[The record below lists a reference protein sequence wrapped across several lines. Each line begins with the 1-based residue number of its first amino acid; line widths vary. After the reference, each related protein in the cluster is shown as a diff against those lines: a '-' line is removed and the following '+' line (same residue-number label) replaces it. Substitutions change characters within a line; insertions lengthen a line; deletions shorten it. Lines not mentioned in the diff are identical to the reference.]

1 MSKEH
6 KPRRRGLAEAAAI
19 GAAAALVAIPGAASA
34 EGWKG
39 VVVGVDAKRR
49 TVATATGPGEVR
61 TLRVAPRIARRTR
74 LGHRV
79 RVDARALGD
88 GTYRARTVRRRGT
101 SKVARIRGSVV
112 AARGPRLLVSAGDSV
127 LEVRAPRSRQTHAR
141 SAAALGPGDVIA
153 ARVRLRGRTIRA
165 THVRDVGDV
174 AMIEVE
180 GIVLGLADG
189 VLRLAVAGRGQ
200 VLIAVPEGALPV
212 PPAVGAEIET
222 AVSVADDG
230 TLTLVALASDED
242 EDHGLDVDGHGDE
255 IEAEGV
261 IAALSSDAI
270 AIRLGVTTL
279 ECDVPEGVD
288 LSLFAVGDDIDVKCR
303 RVGDALV
310 LERLRSERIELE
322 VHDDGTVSVEEQDE
336 RSHDG
341 PEDDDDDEDEDEDDG
356 DDDDDDEDE
365 DGDRSGS
372 NRGRR

>member
-1 MSKEH
+1 
-6 KPRRRGLAEAAAI
+6 
-19 GAAAALVAIPGAASA
+19 
-34 EGWKG
+34 
-39 VVVGVDAKRR
+39 
-49 TVATATGPGEVR
+49 
-61 TLRVAPRIARRTR
+61 
-74 LGHRV
+74 
-79 RVDARALGD
+79 
-88 GTYRARTVRRRGT
+88 
-101 SKVARIRGSVV
+101 
-112 AARGPRLLVSAGDSV
+112 
-127 LEVRAPRSRQTHAR
+127 
-141 SAAALGPGDVIA
+141 
-153 ARVRLRGRTIRA
+153 
-165 THVRDVGDV
+165 
-174 AMIEVE
+174 MIEVE